1 MLDRIPC
8 LQQFSRL
15 YWNQT
20 GDEVYGTIDRAFRQ
34 YLADASRL
42 PDAGANLR
50 RGLFGE
56 LMLILDSADYDEWL
70 THNRTNIEAIN
81 AVGGRFIFS
90 DEVRPLMAI
99 LDEQFDADA

>member
-1 MLDRIPC
+1 MLDRIPW
-8 LQQFSRL
+8 LHQFSRL
-15 YWNQT
+15 YWHQM

-42 PDAGANLR
+42 PDAGTSFR
-50 RGLFGE
+50 RGLYGE
-56 LMLILDSADYDEWL
+56 LMLLLHSSDYEQWL
-70 THNRTNIEAIN
+70 NSNRTDIETIN
-81 AVGGRFIFS
+81 AVGGRFIFP